1 MQIFVRPIVSPEKVF
16 AKMRGVPRGG
26 RGGGL
31 KFVFAEKGRPPND
44 HLTLSLM
51 RFPIFHRPNL
61 HCSASIQQKLWLDT
75 DKV

>member
-31 KFVFAEKGRPPND
+31 KFVFAEKG
-44 HLTLSLM
+44 LTLSLM

-61 HCSASIQQKLWLDT
+61 HCSASILQKLWLDT

>member
-1 MQIFVRPIVSPEKVF
+1 MQIFVRPIVLLEKGF
-16 AKMRGVPRGG
+16 AKMRGVPRGE
-26 RGGGL
+26 GGL
-31 KFVFAEKGRPPND
+31 KFVFAEKGWPPND

-61 HCSASIQQKLWLDT
+61 HCSASILQKLWLDT

>member
-1 MQIFVRPIVSPEKVF
+1 MQIFVRPIVSLEKGF
-16 AKMRGVPRGG
+16 AKMREVPRGG

-31 KFVFAEKGRPPND
+31 KFVFAEKGWPPND
-44 HLTLSLM
+44 HLILSLM

>member
-16 AKMRGVPRGG
+16 AKMRGVPEGGGG
-26 RGGGL
+26 RL

-51 RFPIFHRPNL
+51 
-61 HCSASIQQKLWLDT
+61 
-75 DKV
+75 